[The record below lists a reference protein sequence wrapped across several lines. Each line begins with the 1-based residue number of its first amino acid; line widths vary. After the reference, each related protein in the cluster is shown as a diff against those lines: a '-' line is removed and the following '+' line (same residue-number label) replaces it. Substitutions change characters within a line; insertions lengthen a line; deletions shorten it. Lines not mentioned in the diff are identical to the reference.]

1 MEAVMSGEPDY
12 TRRWLVNA
20 SGAAI
25 LSNVV
30 PVTASSAQTATAAP
44 RGSLLESSADPTENS
59 PAVSPVTTALADYV
73 AKALDRELPAAV
85 VARTKLHVLDTLAAM
100 VSGSR
105 LKPGEFAARYV
116 DSLGGKPQAMVIG
129 TGIVTSAVH
138 AALANAMAA
147 HADETDDTNPIGPF
161 HAGCGAVSA
170 ALAAAE
176 LAGRTGDDMLR
187 AVALGYDIGARLII
201 SLGAGGTRRHSSS
214 CLTTTFVAAAAA
226 AAMLRLDP
234 RQVRHAFSYAGQQ
247 ASGIGYWERDR
258 EHMEKA
264 FDFGGMGAR
273 NGVMAATM
281 VAFGFTAV
289 EDPFSGSQSVFTALA
304 DNPAPGQLV
313 AELGTRFEVFNTTIK
328 KWCVGSPLQ
337 SVLDSVAVLLDDPA
351 VRAGNIKSIAV
362 DIPTDSLRIVDNST
376 IPDLCL
382 QHLVA
387 LMIADRGATFA
398 SVHDVARMRDPG
410 VLAIRRLVQVV
421 PSEELQAAVPAR
433 QAIVR
438 IETAD
443 GRSLSHRTYVVRG
456 TARNPMDAKEVE
468 AKALDL
474 TAPILGTARAN
485 ELIATVNN
493 LDRFGPVSGL
503 RRLLQA

>member
-1 MEAVMSGEPDY
+1 MSDEPDH
-12 TRRWLVNA
+12 TRRWLINA

-25 LSNVV
+25 LSNAV
-30 PVTASSAQTATAAP
+30 PVTASYAQTAATAPPSVRA
-44 RGSLLESSADPTENS
+44 ESHGDLTTDSTPI
-59 PAVSPVTTALADYV
+59 SPVTTALADYV
-73 AKALDRELPAAV
+73 AKTLDRELPAAV
-85 VARTKLHVLDTLAAM
+85 VARTKLHVLDTIAAM

-105 LKPGEFAARYV
+105 LKPGDFAARYV

-147 HADETDDTNPIGPF
+147 HADETDDTNPVGPF
-161 HAGCGAVSA
+161 HAGCGAVSG
-170 ALAAAE
+170 ALACAE
-176 LAGRTGDDMLR
+176 LAGRTGSDVLR
-187 AVALGYDIGARLII
+187 AVALGYDIGARVII
-201 SLGAGGTRRHSSS
+201 SLGVGAGAARRHSPS
-214 CLTTTFVAAAAA
+214 CLTTTFVATAAAA
-226 AAMLRLDP
+226 ALLRLDP
-234 RQVRHAFSYAGQQ
+234 RQIRHAFSYAAQQ
-247 ASGIGYWERDR
+247 ASGIVYWERDR
-258 EHMEKA
+258 EHIEKA

-281 VAFGFTAV
+281 VASGFTGV
-289 EDPFSGSQSVFTALA
+289 EDPFSGDQNVFTALA
-304 DNPAPGQLV
+304 ESPSPEKLV
-313 AELGTRFEVFNTTIK
+313 AELGTRFDVFGTTIK

-337 SVLDSVAVLLDDPA
+337 SVLDSVAVLLEDPA
-351 VRAGNIKSIAV
+351 VRAGSIKSIAV

-387 LMIADRGATFA
+387 LMIVDGGATFA
-398 SVHDVARMRDPG
+398 SVHDVARMGDPK
-410 VLAIRRLVQVV
+410 VLAIRKLVEVV
-421 PSEELQAAVPAR
+421 PSRELQMAVPAR

-443 GRSLSHRTYVVRG
+443 GRSLNHRTYVVRG

-474 TAPILGTARAN
+474 TAPILGIARAN
-485 ELIATVNN
+485 ELIATVGN

>member
-30 PVTASSAQTATAAP
+30 PVTASSAQTAAAAP
-44 RGSLLESSADPTENS
+44 RSSPPELSTDPATDS
-59 PAVSPVTTALADYV
+59 PPVSPVTTALADYV

-129 TGIVTSAVH
+129 TGIVTSAMH

-147 HADETDDTNPIGPF
+147 HADETDDTNPVGPF

-176 LAGRTGDDMLR
+176 LAGRTGNDMLR

-201 SLGAGGTRRHSSS
+201 SLGAGGTRRHSPS

-234 RQVRHAFSYAGQQ
+234 RQVRHALLVCRAAGV
-247 ASGIGYWERDR
+247 RHR
-258 EHMEKA
+258 
-264 FDFGGMGAR
+264 
-273 NGVMAATM
+273 
-281 VAFGFTAV
+281 
-289 EDPFSGSQSVFTALA
+289 L
-304 DNPAPGQLV
+304 
-313 AELGTRFEVFNTTIK
+313 LGT
-328 KWCVGSPLQ
+328 
-337 SVLDSVAVLLDDPA
+337 
-351 VRAGNIKSIAV
+351 
-362 DIPTDSLRIVDNST
+362 
-376 IPDLCL
+376 
-382 QHLVA
+382 
-387 LMIADRGATFA
+387 
-398 SVHDVARMRDPG
+398 
-410 VLAIRRLVQVV
+410 
-421 PSEELQAAVPAR
+421 
-433 QAIVR
+433 
-438 IETAD
+438 
-443 GRSLSHRTYVVRG
+443 
-456 TARNPMDAKEVE
+456 
-468 AKALDL
+468 
-474 TAPILGTARAN
+474 
-485 ELIATVNN
+485 
-493 LDRFGPVSGL
+493 
-503 RRLLQA
+503 